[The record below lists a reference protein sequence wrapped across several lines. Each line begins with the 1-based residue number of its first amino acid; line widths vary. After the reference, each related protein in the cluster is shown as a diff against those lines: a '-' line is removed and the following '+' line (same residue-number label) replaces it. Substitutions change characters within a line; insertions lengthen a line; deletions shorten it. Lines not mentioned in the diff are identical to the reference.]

1 MSTCAL
7 GRAKAVFDNP
17 ISKPAAAINMY
28 LDVFIFVLPFFTF
41 QPFCSPIQT
50 LSTGLLLQI
59 MPKKLYHKNGEV
71 NCAKKSWVIWGSTKR
86 ASAIAKGLWRTRVR
100 V

>member
-7 GRAKAVFDNP
+7 GRAKAEFDNP
-17 ISKPAAAINMY
+17 ISKPAAAIKMY

-50 LSTGLLLQI
+50 LSTGLLLQT
-59 MPKKLYHKNGEV
+59 KLENKFPFNASLPSNV
-71 NCAKKSWVIWGSTKR
+71 VIGGR
-86 ASAIAKGLWRTRVR
+86 LGVCI
-100 V
+100 

>member
-1 MSTCAL
+1 L

-50 LSTGLLLQI
+50 LPTGLLLQT
-59 MPKKLYHKNGEV
+59 KLKN
-71 NCAKKSWVIWGSTKR
+71 IP
-86 ASAIAKGLWRTRVR
+86 
-100 V
+100 

>member
-17 ISKPAAAINMY
+17 ITKPAAAINMY
-28 LDVFIFVLPFFTF
+28 LDVFIFILPFFTF

-50 LSTGLLLQI
+50 LSAGLLLQTKL
-59 MPKKLYHKNGEV
+59 KKTYHKNGEV
-71 NCAKKSWVIWGSTKR
+71 IDVDALSHR
-86 ASAIAKGLWRTRVR
+86 
-100 V
+100 